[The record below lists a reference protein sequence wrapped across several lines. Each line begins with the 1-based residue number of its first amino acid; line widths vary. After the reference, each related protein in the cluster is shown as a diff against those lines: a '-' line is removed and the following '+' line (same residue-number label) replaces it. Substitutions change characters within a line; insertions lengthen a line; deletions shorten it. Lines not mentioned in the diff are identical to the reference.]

1 MIKSKRG
8 VSLVVLIATL
18 AIMVLLTTTV
28 TISAAA
34 VSNNAKRV
42 KFATEIAYVQE
53 CVNAYN
59 LKNLDSYPVN
69 NSITINLTG
78 VSAKALSQFN
88 NETQTNSQ
96 IILYEIDFNLLGKT
110 ELKYGNKASNDDVYA
125 VSKDTGKVYYV
136 KGEKI
141 GSDTYFT
148 LTNDLKKVINYVDVS
163 TNQVNKDGIIFLPS
177 TIEWTN
183 QKITADIKVPNNY
196 TAVTVTATQ
205 NGSSAANMSISS
217 TNARYNIYTQNT
229 LNSNYEITIMYT
241 DNNISKKQTF
251 NVNNFDS
258 TKPTLTLST
267 LNSIDSQSQK
277 SNYVKVENTT
287 VGNSGLKVLKYEN
300 ELIQAHLVPT
310 YFKSNGMNVENNI
323 IKIPYATRN
332 ITVYLEDKA
341 GNYTFKTLDVDKL
354 YKDYIKNG
362 LVLHLDGYRNT
373 RSGHN
378 QSAYVWEDLSGNYN
392 DGNLNGFSGISTIS
406 GWQNDKLAFDGIND
420 TVTVPLTD
428 NLKVLDQTLEIVIKR
443 RSIVKN
449 DRSIY
454 IETWTGFT
462 MEFNPDNSI
471 SYGRSSNG
479 GYLRASELIV
489 LNKVY
494 SIVGCFSNGIQN
506 IYINNKNSGSKNTTP
521 DPYQSA
527 PISIGAYISNY
538 FLDGE
543 IYAIRMYNRQ
553 LTQEEINTNYQLDKI
568 RFNLN

>member
-378 QSAYVWEDLSGNYN
+378 PSAYVWEDLSGNYN
-392 DGNLNGFSGISTIS
+392 DGNLNGF
-406 GWQNDKLAFDGIND
+406 
-420 TVTVPLTD
+420 
-428 NLKVLDQTLEIVIKR
+428 
-443 RSIVKN
+443 
-449 DRSIY
+449 
-454 IETWTGFT
+454 
-462 MEFNPDNSI
+462 
-471 SYGRSSNG
+471 
-479 GYLRASELIV
+479 
-489 LNKVY
+489 
-494 SIVGCFSNGIQN
+494 
-506 IYINNKNSGSKNTTP
+506 
-521 DPYQSA
+521 
-527 PISIGAYISNY
+527 
-538 FLDGE
+538 
-543 IYAIRMYNRQ
+543 
-553 LTQEEINTNYQLDKI
+553 
-568 RFNLN
+568 